1 MGAIGA
7 CEKAAKTD
15 IIGVMFYH
23 MRHGPKIH
31 SQGLIGVVEDTV
43 GMCEGG
49 NGKLDVICANSVGVG
64 DSV

>member
-1 MGAIGA
+1 M
-7 CEKAAKTD
+7 EKLQRLIYVL
-15 IIGVMFYH
+15 IICSY
-23 MRHGPKIH
+23 GPKIH
-31 SQGLIGVVEDTV
+31 SQGLTGVMDDRV